1 MKQRKLLFNG
11 IETKYELNLIRIQIV
26 FKDMSA
32 KVENHVEEILHIM
45 GKDKVADILSLRRR
59 VLLMKQSDSYL

>member
-1 MKQRKLLFNG
+1 
-11 IETKYELNLIRIQIV
+11 LIRIQIV

-59 VLLMKQSDSYL
+59 VLLIKQSDSYL